1 MCVGFVHLSFTTL
14 QGIQK
19 EKKELLKKVKTFE
32 KEKLTWED
40 QQYAKVRLISGL
52 QKEQA
57 ELKQRLETAENDRKS
72 QSEAEVQ
79 SLKTKI
85 NKLQKELQSNKSS
98 KDQLEKEIAREKTR

>member
-1 MCVGFVHLSFTTL
+1 MRFQLAFEESAGDAEYCIGDSTRWLS
-14 QGIQK
+14 
-19 EKKELLKKVKTFE
+19 
-32 KEKLTWED
+32 
-40 QQYAKVRLISGL
+40 LISGL

-57 ELKQRLETAENDRKS
+57 ELKQRLEAAENDRKS